1 MSLLNGGYESDD
13 ISNSWSSS
21 YERGNDSLSSR
32 AGDDYLYE
40 SIDDLMDQLVV
51 KANQSYAQTE
61 PVLKINKRV
70 VFAPERN
77 TIDVAVKRLDVDHR
91 HGGTAGKTYYE
102 LRILASGSEHY
113 VCYDRDA
120 ITSVLIGYA
129 RLDGIDN
136 GLHSRRYSFQDSQHL
151 YKFCEV
157 LGEKGQ
163 FEDAA
168 F

>member
-1 MSLLNGGYESDD
+1 MSLLSGGYESDE
-13 ISNSWSSS
+13 ISNSWSSN
-21 YERGNDSLSSR
+21 YERGNDSLSSSTD
-32 AGDDYLYE
+32 DDYLYE

-51 KANQSYAQTE
+51 KATQRHAKTE

-70 VFAPERN
+70 VWAPERN
-77 TIDVAVKRLDVDHR
+77 TIDVAVKRLDVDHH
-91 HGGTAGKTYYE
+91 HGGAGKSYYE
-102 LRILASGSEHY
+102 LRILASGGEHY

-129 RLDGIDN
+129 CLDGIDH
-136 GLHSRRYSFQDSQHL
+136 GLNSRRYTFQDSQHL
-151 YKFCEV
+151 YQFCEV
-157 LGEKGQ
+157 LAEKGQ